1 MRNQAVRR
9 KALLAPVVLTGVL
22 LLSCAPASAAPDV
35 HRVIAA
41 ATSAWGDSVQLQA
54 SRNPKWRSMYARHSA
69 SGGRRVLADKLAEIR
84 AAPRDDLLEKAND
97 VVNRAR
103 QVSDRRN
110 WRSGDYWAAPAELFN
125 RGGDCEDFAIAKY
138 LLLRE
143 LGVPSSD
150 MQILITRDH
159 AVLVVRD
166 EEGLVVLDSLR
177 SRTYQLSPSQAARA
191 VFAVNEKSWW
201 VNTGGARQFAAR

>member
-1 MRNQAVRR
+1 MKGQTVRR
-9 KALLAPVVLTGVL
+9 KALLALVVLGGTALFSG
-22 LLSCAPASAAPDV
+22 APASAASETYSGIV
-35 HRVIAA
+35 A
-41 ATSAWGDSVQLQA
+41 ATAAWRGSIELQA
-54 SRNPKWRSMYARHSA
+54 SRNPKWRSMYARHS
-69 SGGRRVLADKLAEIR
+69 SGGWGMFADKLAGIR
-84 AAPRDDLLEKAND
+84 AAPRDDLLEEVNNL
-97 VVNRAR
+97 VNRAR

-110 WRSGDYWAAPAELFN
+110 WQSGDYWAAPAELFR

-143 LGVPSSD
+143 LGVPSSQ

-177 SRTYQLSPSQAARA
+177 RRIYQLSPSQAARA
-191 VFAVNEKSWW
+191 VFALNEKTWW
-201 VNTGGARQFAAR
+201 VNTGGAPQVAAR

>member
-1 MRNQAVRR
+1 MNTLSACR
-9 KALLAPVVLTGVL
+9 KSSLALVVLAGAM
-22 LLSCAPASAAPDV
+22 LLSGAPASAAPEARSGMLV
-35 HRVIAA
+35 ATAA
-41 ATSAWGDSVQLQA
+41 WAGSVELQA
-54 SRNPKWRSMYARHSA
+54 SRNPKWRGMYARYSA
-69 SGGRRVLADKLAEIR
+69 SGGWRVLADKVADIR
-84 AAPRDDLLEKAND
+84 AAPRDELLEKVND
-97 VVNRAR
+97 LVNRAR

-110 WRSGDYWAAPAELFN
+110 WQSGDYWAVPIELFN

-143 LGVPSSD
+143 LGVPSSH

-191 VFAVNEKSWW
+191 VFALNEKSWW
-201 VNTGGARQFAAR
+201 VNTGGARQVAAR

>member
-1 MRNQAVRR
+1 MKSQTVRR
-9 KALLAPVVLTGVL
+9 KALLALVVLAGTA
-22 LLSCAPASAAPDV
+22 LSSGAPASAASETHSGIV
-35 HRVIAA
+35 A
-41 ATSAWGDSVQLQA
+41 ATAAWRGSVELQA

-69 SGGRRVLADKLAEIR
+69 SGGWGRLADKLNRIR
-84 AAPRDDLLEKAND
+84 ATPRDDLLEEVND
-97 VVNRAR
+97 LVNRAR

-110 WRSGDYWAAPAELFN
+110 WQSGDYWAAPAELFR

-143 LGVPSSD
+143 LGVPSSQ

-177 SRTYQLSPSQAARA
+177 RRIYQLSPSQAARA
-191 VFAVNEKSWW
+191 VFALNEKTWW
-201 VNTGGARQFAAR
+201 VNTGGAPQVASR